1 MENYKEYIIELLDSD
16 CIKSWKD
23 LYEEIAM
30 SGISDTDV
38 ANIIQIITLN
48 DTAQSKF
55 KSKFKSIN

>member
-1 MENYKEYIIELLDSD
+1 MKTNREYIVELLDSD

-38 ANIIQIITLN
+38 ANIIQTIILN
-48 DTAQSKF
+48 DTAQSAF
-55 KSKFKSIN
+55 KSKFKSIT